1 MSNSLHPHDPYQA
14 LRYKNFRLFLVVK
27 LLVTLSLQMQAVI
40 VGWQLYFITNDALS
54 LGLIGLAEALPA
66 IGVSLYAGHIADRV
80 NRKII
85 VNISYVVLF
94 FASII
99 LLLFSYHQQHFLLQ
113 FGTLPIYAAIFITG
127 IARGFSNPAN
137 FGLLSQILPKSAYL
151 NSSTWNSSTWHLGAI
166 SGPAI
171 GGFLYGFF
179 GATVSY
185 LTIIGL
191 FFCAIIIFNCIQI
204 QQTIQNNNS
213 EESLQERLFS
223 GVRFVFRNPIILS
236 AISLDLFAVLFG
248 GAVALLPIFAS
259 DILKTG
265 PEGLGMLR
273 AAPAIGSTITG
284 IFLAYRKPVEN
295 AGMTLLFCVA
305 AFGVCTI
312 IFGISTNFY
321 LSLLM
326 LALSGA
332 FDNVSVVIRSTIL
345 QMLTPDDMKG
355 RVSAVNSIFVGSS
368 NEIGA
373 FESGITAK
381 WFGTVPAVVFGGV
394 MTLVVVLVTYLK
406 APVLKKL
413 DLEGL

>member
-1 MSNSLHPHDPYQA
+1 M
-14 LRYKNFRLFLVVK
+14 V
-27 LLVTLSLQMQAVI
+27 
-40 VGWQLYFITNDALS
+40 QL
-54 LGLIGLAEALPA
+54 
-66 IGVSLYAGHIADRV
+66 
-80 NRKII
+80 
-85 VNISYVVLF
+85 
-94 FASII
+94 
-99 LLLFSYHQQHFLLQ
+99 
-113 FGTLPIYAAIFITG
+113 
-127 IARGFSNPAN
+127 
-137 FGLLSQILPKSAYL
+137 
-151 NSSTWNSSTWHLGAI
+151 
-166 SGPAI
+166 
-171 GGFLYGFF
+171 
-179 GATVSY
+179 
-185 LTIIGL
+185 
-191 FFCAIIIFNCIQI
+191 QI